1 MAPFEALYERPCRT
15 PICWTETGDTALL
28 TSDLVEETT
37 EKIRLVTQRLETAQS
52 RQASYADKNR
62 RHVEFVV
69 GDFVFLKVSPTKGVR
84 RFGKKGKLAPRF
96 IGPFLITERVGKV
109 AYRLD
114 LPDTLAGIHPV
125 FHISMLRK
133 YVKDD
138 RKVLAPN
145 VDTTGITV
153 SADASYEVEPVR
165 LLARSERKLRTKVTP
180 MVKVL
185 WDASDETNATWEI
198 EKDVR
203 HDFPHLFDDEVIRL
217 LKSM

>member
-1 MAPFEALYERPCRT
+1 M
-15 PICWTETGDTALL
+15 
-28 TSDLVEETT
+28 
-37 EKIRLVTQRLETAQS
+37 
-52 RQASYADKNR
+52 
-62 RHVEFVV
+62 
-69 GDFVFLKVSPTKGVR
+69 R

-114 LPDTLAGIHPV
+114 LPDSLEGIHPV

-153 SADASYEVEPVR
+153 SADASYEV
-165 LLARSERKLRTKVTP
+165 
-180 MVKVL
+180 
-185 WDASDETNATWEI
+185 
-198 EKDVR
+198 
-203 HDFPHLFDDEVIRL
+203 
-217 LKSM
+217 